1 MYTFDAWE
9 AAIRPPE
16 DYLMHFRTPGSKN
29 GVRKYQNPDGTW
41 TELGLQERAKREG
54 WDHEKEVRKAQKQ
67 AAKLERKQAKQ
78 EARAQKQFERSEQ
91 KRKSKLSGLTDKEM
105 ADKLKRAKMEAEY
118 RELTKKDHAVLEAG
132 SKLVN
137 KILDYKQNKDMR
149 VLELNKQKIEIMKIK
164 AEQKLAE
171 EQTKRTMEQTKQTE
185 QAAIKAQHE
194 SAGKAAEARAAEAE
208 ARRMEADVKGGL
220 AIKRK
225 ADLKRAKKE
234 YRETTVGGAIGKFFN
249 SKAKGSG
256 EAAGEKK
263 KIRNE
268 ERRSDLESKKRRQRT
283 DDIIRNEEKTGKYNV
298 KAAKK
303 GWGKMESTWS
313 REKHDKDRDAK
324 KDIKLQDSRTKAE
337 EWRAKQEEYK
347 WKAKVGRKS

>member
-1 MYTFDAWE
+1 MYTFDAWD

-16 DYLMHFRTPGSKN
+16 NYLMHFRTPGSKN

-54 WDHEKEVRKAQKQ
+54 WDHEREMRKAQKQ

-78 EARAQKQFERSEQ
+78 AAKAQAKFERSEQ
-91 KRKSKLSGLTDKEM
+91 KRKSKLSGLTDAEM
-105 ADKLKRAKMEAEY
+105 AAKLKRAKMEAEY

-132 SKLVN
+132 SKLVS
-137 KILDYKQNKDMR
+137 KILDYKQNRDMR
-149 VLELNKQKIEIMKIK
+149 MLDLNKQKIEIMRIK

-234 YRETTVGGAIGKFFN
+234 YRETTVGGAIGRFFN

-256 EAAGEKK
+256 EAAGENKK
-263 KIRNE
+263 LRVESRKA
-268 ERRSDLESKKRRQRT
+268 DLESRKRQQRT
-283 DDIIRNEEKTGKYNV
+283 DDLIRNERKTGEYNV

-303 GWGKMESTWS
+303 GWGKMESAWT

-324 KDIKLQDSRTKAE
+324 KEIRIAE
-337 EWRAKQEEYK
+337 ERTAQAKAQAELEK
-347 WKAKVGRKS
+347 WKTKGKK